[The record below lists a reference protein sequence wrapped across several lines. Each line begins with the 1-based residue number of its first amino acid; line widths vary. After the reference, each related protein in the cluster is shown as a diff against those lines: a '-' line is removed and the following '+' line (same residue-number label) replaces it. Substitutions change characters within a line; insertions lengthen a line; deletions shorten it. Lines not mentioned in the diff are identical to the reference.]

1 MKLLFVF
8 TGGTIGST
16 KAGDTIAVDRAKPY
30 LLCEEYAKH
39 HPMDF
44 TYDTV
49 EPFAELS
56 ENFSGAHI
64 AMLLSTVK
72 SALTDYDGIIVTHG
86 TDTLQYS
93 AAALGYLL
101 GNDAPPVCLVS
112 SNFPIEEEGSNG
124 IDNLFGAISLIE
136 SGEHRGVFVIY
147 RNNVDSDIL
156 VHRGTRLSAGFAFSD
171 DMLAVKECPYGLVR
185 ADGSVVKNPAYNEK
199 EDALGVPKV
208 IALSEKDSGILRVF
222 PYPGMTYPPIEENT
236 RAILLDTYHS
246 GTVDAK
252 GEPTHG
258 FLAEAR
264 RRGIP
269 VYVTGMLGDAT
280 YDSTHIFDEFGVVR
294 LPRISP
300 IAAYMKL
307 WMYAE
312 EENLPSLLLSPRG
325 GDIF

>member
-1 MKLLFVF
+1 MKLLFIF

-16 KAGDTIAVDRAKPY
+16 KEGNTIAVDHAKPY

-44 TYDTV
+44 TYDTI

-64 AMLLSTVK
+64 ATLLDAVK
-72 SALTDYDGIIVTHG
+72 ESMTSYDGIIVTHG

-101 GNDAPPVCLVS
+101 GNDTPPVCLVS
-112 SNFPIEEEGSNG
+112 SNFPIEDESSNG
-124 IDNLFGAISLIE
+124 IDNLFGAISLIR

-147 RNNVDSDIL
+147 RNNVGGDIL

-171 DMLAVKECPYGLVR
+171 DMLAVKECPYGKIC
-185 ADGSVVKNPAYNEK
+185 ADGTVEKNPDYTESA
-199 EDALGVPKV
+199 DAIGAPR
-208 IALSEKDSGILRVF
+208 ALTLSGGYSGILRIF
-222 PYPGMTYPPIEENT
+222 PYPGMVYPELSGDT
-236 RAILLDTYHS
+236 RAVLLDTYHS

-258 FLAEAR
+258 FLATAR
-264 RRGIP
+264 ERGIP
-269 VYVTGMLGDAT
+269 VYVTGMLGDAA
-280 YDSTHIFDEFGVVR
+280 YDSTQIFDEFGVVR
-294 LPRISP
+294 LPRIAP

-312 EENLPSLLLSPRG
+312 EEDLPALLLSPRG